1 LRTAPL
7 EIRRSR
13 EDDVP
18 GVLALLRH
26 SLSWANDSR
35 YEELFEWKHRDN
47 PFGASPA
54 WVALDGDKIVGLRIL
69 MRWEFEQATGVARSV
84 RAVDTATHPDYRGR
98 GVFSDLTLRAID
110 ELRSEHVA
118 FVFNTP
124 NAQSRP
130 GYVKMG
136 WQIVGRLPLVVRP
149 RSVRALGRMVR
160 ARVPAERW
168 SAASGVGMPASE
180 VLAEHDTI
188 ARLLASRTRSPRMR
202 TRSTPEYLRWR
213 YGSPLVEYRAVVPPE
228 GLETGLAIF
237 RVRRRGQARE
247 AVLCEILVA
256 EDDVHR
262 RRHLV
267 HRVVRAVDAD
277 YVIGIDARVICSEGL
292 VRLPRQGP
300 ILAWRGLADALMPAL
315 PDWHVGLGDVELF

>member
-1 LRTAPL
+1 MRTAPL

-13 EDDVP
+13 QEDVP

-26 SLSWANDSR
+26 SLGWPDDVR
-35 YEELFEWKHRDN
+35 YEELFAWKHRDN

-69 MRWEFEQATGVARSV
+69 MRWEFEQAARVARSV
-84 RAVDTATHPDYRGR
+84 RAVDTATHSDYRGR

-110 ELRSEHVA
+110 ELESEQVA

-130 GYVKMG
+130 GYLKMG
-136 WQIVGRLPLVVRP
+136 WRIVGRLPLVVRP
-149 RSVRALGRMVR
+149 RSARALGRMMR
-160 ARVPAERW
+160 ARTPAERW
-168 SAASGVGMPASE
+168 SAPSEMGMPASE

-188 ARLLASRTRSPRMR
+188 ARLLSSRARSFRMR
-202 TRSTPEYLRWR
+202 TRATPEYLRWR
-213 YGSPLVEYRAVVPPE
+213 YGSPLVEYRAVLPPE
-228 GLETGLAIF
+228 GLETGLVIL

-247 AVLCEILVA
+247 AVLCEILA
-256 EDDVHR
+256 ADDDAHL

-267 HRVVRAVDAD
+267 RQVVRAVDAD
-277 YVIGIDARVICSEGL
+277 YVIGIDARVICPEGL

-300 ILAWRGLADALMPAL
+300 ILAWRGLGQPAMPTL
-315 PDWHVGLGDVELF
+315 RDWNVTLGDVELF